1 MKVIDC
7 FTLFN
12 EMDLLEFRFKLLN
25 CSVDLF
31 VIAESNLTHSGKSK
45 VYNFEM
51 NKERYAEWAH
61 KIHYIKV
68 SQTTEGLVFPENET
82 KYNPE
87 NGSWI
92 LENQQRN
99 ALKKANEFIKDNDL
113 VIIGDLDEIP
123 NPDVLRN
130 LNIGEEPVTLLMQFH
145 YYFMNCRSSKSE
157 KWWGGSVLCK
167 GTTFNMN
174 MPQTFRDG
182 RNSYIKIKKG
192 GWHFSYLGGVEKIK
206 LKISSFAHTEY
217 NKSEFL
223 DDKHIIGSLEKGL
236 DVFNRPGMKY
246 KFVPLTFYPAELR
259 ELMLQY
265 PQFVKNISW
274 LTYLKKFIV
283 K

>member
-25 CSVDLF
+25 SSVDLF
-31 VIAESNLTHSGKSK
+31 VIAESNLTHSGKDK
-45 VYNFEM
+45 EYNFEK

-82 KYNPE
+82 KYNPG
-87 NGSWI
+87 NGSWV

-99 ALKKANEFIKDNDL
+99 ALTEAAGFIKDNDL
-113 VIIGDLDEIP
+113 VIIGDLDEMP
-123 NPDVLRN
+123 NPDVFLN
-130 LNIGEEPVTLLMQFH
+130 LNIGEEPVTLQMQFH

-167 GTTFNMN
+167 GAAFYKTS
-174 MPQTFRDG
+174 PQTFRDG
-182 RNSYIKIKKG
+182 RNSYNKIKKG

-217 NKSEFL
+217 NKAEYL
-223 DDKHIIGSLEKGL
+223 DDEHIIRSLQKGR
-236 DVFNRPGMKY
+236 DVFNRRHKKY
-246 KFVPLTFYPAELR
+246 RFVPLVKYPFFLQ
-259 ELMLQY
+259 ELMKQY
-265 PQFVKNISW
+265 PQFIRETSW
-274 LTYLKKFIV
+274 LQYFSSFFS
-283 K
+283 

>member
-25 CSVDLF
+25 SSVDLF
-31 VIAESNLTHSGKSK
+31 VIAESNLTHSGKDK
-45 VYNFEM
+45 EYNFEKH
-51 NKERYAEWAH
+51 KERYAEWAH

-82 KYNPE
+82 KYNPG
-87 NGSWI
+87 NGSWV

-99 ALKKANEFIKDNDL
+99 ALTEAAGFIKDNDL
-113 VIIGDLDEIP
+113 VIIGDLDEMP
-123 NPDVLRN
+123 NPDVFLN
-130 LNIGEEPVTLLMQFH
+130 LNIGEEPVTLQMQFH

-167 GTTFNMN
+167 GAAFYKTS
-174 MPQTFRDG
+174 PQTFRDG
-182 RNSYIKIKKG
+182 RNSYNKIKKG

-217 NKSEFL
+217 NKAEYL
-223 DDKHIIGSLEKGL
+223 DDEHIIRSLQKGR
-236 DVFNRPGMKY
+236 DVFNRRHKKY
-246 KFVPLTFYPAELR
+246 RFVPLVKYPFFLQ
-259 ELMLQY
+259 ELMKQY
-265 PQFVKNISW
+265 PQFIRETSW
-274 LTYLKKFIV
+274 LQYFSSFFS
-283 K
+283 